1 MRFIN
6 SHTRSEKKFPQLTS
20 HPRPHTLP
28 PERLYLAHLA
38 PYLSETEKQL
48 QADLKQTQAENED
61 LALRIQSQREEVEKV
76 VAGLESVVRDL
87 EGANLVMG
95 EVVEGENIVSEV
107 REIEEDLRG
116 ATAGR
121 DAKL

>member
-1 MRFIN
+1 MKN
-6 SHTRSEKKFPQLTS
+6 SSKLTS
-20 HPRPHTLP
+20 HHPLPRPHTLP

-48 QADLKQTQAENED
+48 QADLKQAKAENED
-61 LALRIQSQREEVEKV
+61 LAVRIQSQREEIEKL

-95 EVVEGENIVSEV
+95 EVVEEGNIVNEV
-107 REIEEDLRG
+107 REVEEELRG